1 MPEISKLENFENFGN
16 LNRLYLQDVL
26 YYKLILNYKKIFM
39 ARKSILVVD
48 DEKSQRE
55 ILEMILSSEGY
66 DVTMASSGEAAMKF
80 VADRHFDL
88 VLTDLKMTGMSGLD
102 LLKQLTDFDK
112 SIIVLLLTAHGT
124 VDSAVDAL
132 RLGAFDYLQKPY
144 DREKLLDTISR
155 ALNKL
160 TNLDAEIV
168 SASPEMDRVKKL
180 ILKVAK
186 SNSTVL
192 IRGESGTGKELI
204 ARSIHNNS
212 LRASEVFQA
221 VNCAAI
227 NENLLESELFGHE
240 KGSFTGAVGEKKGL
254 FEVAD
259 GGTLFLDEI
268 GELDVSLQAKLLRAL
283 QEKQI
288 RRVGATRE
296 INTDVRVVAATNRD
310 LLKMTKEGS
319 FREDLYYRLNV
330 LSIEIPPL
338 RERRSDVMLLMEY
351 FIKKH
356 TRDTNRK
363 ISLSPEARRIFEDYS
378 YPGNVRQL
386 ESAIERAILLCEND
400 TITVD
405 DLPPEMTQGTRAASV
420 SNDLFKLPPEGVSF
434 EDVERSL
441 IMQAMDRT
449 DNNITKSAKLLGL
462 TFRTLQYRLEKFGI
476 KRDGAEDE
484 EEA

>member
-1 MPEISKLENFENFGN
+1 
-16 LNRLYLQDVL
+16 
-26 YYKLILNYKKIFM
+26 M

-55 ILEMILSSEGY
+55 ILEMILSGEGY
-66 DVTMASSGEAAMKF
+66 DVTTASSGEAAMKF
-80 VADRHFDL
+80 VADRRFDL
-88 VLTDLKMTGMSGLD
+88 VLTDFKMTGMSGLD
-102 LLKQLTDFDK
+102 LLKELVDFDK

-144 DREKLLDTISR
+144 DRDKLLETISR

-160 TNLDAEIV
+160 SNLDAEII
-168 SASPEMDRVKKL
+168 SDSPEMDKVKKL

-186 SNSTVL
+186 SNATVL

-204 ARSIHNNS
+204 ARAIHTNS
-212 LRASEVFQA
+212 LRSSETFQA

-254 FEVAD
+254 FEIAD

-268 GELDVSLQAKLLRAL
+268 GELDISLQAKILRAL

-288 RRVGATRE
+288 RRVGGTRE
-296 INTDVRVVAATNRD
+296 LNVDVRVVAATNRD
-310 LLKMTKEGS
+310 LLKMSQDGR

-330 LSIEIPPL
+330 LSIELPPL
-338 RERRSDVMLLMEY
+338 RTRRSDVPVLIDY
-351 FIKKH
+351 FLAKH
-356 TRDTNRK
+356 TRNTERK
-363 ISLSPEARRIFEDYS
+363 VSLNNESKRLLLDYS

-386 ESAIERAILLCEND
+386 ESALERAVLLCENN
-400 TITVD
+400 TITVE
-405 DLPPEMTQGTRAASV
+405 DLPPEMVQSSSPV
-420 SNDLFKLPPEGVSF
+420 SNANLFELPQGGVNF

-441 IMQAMDRT
+441 ILQAMERT

-462 TFRTLQYRLEKFGI
+462 TFRTLQYRLEKFGV
-476 KRDGAEDE
+476 KKETDAAEEDIE
-484 EEA
+484 V

>member
-1 MPEISKLENFENFGN
+1 
-16 LNRLYLQDVL
+16 
-26 YYKLILNYKKIFM
+26 
-39 ARKSILVVD
+39 
-48 DEKSQRE
+48 
-55 ILEMILSSEGY
+55 MILSGEGY
-66 DVTMASSGEAAMKF
+66 DVTTASSGEAAMKF

-102 LLKQLTDFDK
+102 LLKELTDFDK

-144 DREKLLDTISR
+144 DAEKLLDTISR

-160 TNLDAEIV
+160 TTLDAEII
-168 SASPEMDRVKKL
+168 SASPEMDKVKKL
-180 ILKVAK
+180 ILKVAR
-186 SNSTVL
+186 SSSTVL

-204 ARSIHNNS
+204 ARAIHNNS
-212 LRASEVFQA
+212 LRTDQVFQA

-268 GELDVSLQAKLLRAL
+268 GELDIALQAKILRAL

-288 RRVGATRE
+288 RRVGGTKE
-296 INTDVRVVAATNRD
+296 LNTDVRVVAATNRD
-310 LLKMTKEGS
+310 LLKMSQEGR

-330 LSIEIPPL
+330 LSIELPAL
-338 RERRSDVMLLMEY
+338 RDRRSDVPVLMEY
-351 FIKKH
+351 FLKKH
-356 TRDTNRK
+356 TRDTKRDIK
-363 ISLSPEARRIFEDYS
+363 INAEARKLLENYS

-386 ESAIERAILLCEND
+386 ESAIERATLLCEND
-400 TITVD
+400 TITME
-405 DLPPEMTQGTRAASV
+405 DLPPEMTLEAKPV
-420 SNDLFKLPPEGVSF
+420 SADELFKLPPEGVNF

-441 IMQAMDRT
+441 IMQAMERT
-449 DNNITKSAKLLGL
+449 DNNITKSAKMLGL

-476 KRDGAEDE
+476 KRDGAEEDE
-484 EEA
+484 DDS

>member
-1 MPEISKLENFENFGN
+1 
-16 LNRLYLQDVL
+16 
-26 YYKLILNYKKIFM
+26 M

-48 DEKSQRE
+48 DEKNQRE
-55 ILEMILSSEGY
+55 ILETILSGEGY
-66 DVTMASSGEAAMKF
+66 DVTTASSGEAAMKF

-112 SIIVLLLTAHGT
+112 SIIVILLTAHGT
-124 VDSAVDAL
+124 IDSAVDAL
-132 RLGAFDYLQKPY
+132 RLGAFEYLQKPY
-144 DREKLLDTISR
+144 DSEKLLETVSR
-155 ALNKL
+155 ALKKL
-160 TNLDAEIV
+160 TTLDSEIV
-168 SASPEMDRVKKL
+168 SVSPEMDKVKKL
-180 ILKVAK
+180 IVKIAK

-204 ARSIHNNS
+204 ARSIHRNS
-212 LRASEVFQA
+212 LRSDEAFQA

-240 KGSFTGAVGEKKGL
+240 KGSFTGAVSDKKGL
-254 FEVAD
+254 FEIAD

-268 GELDVSLQAKLLRAL
+268 GELEVSLQAKLLRAL

-288 RRVGATRE
+288 RRVGGTRE
-296 INTDVRVVAATNRD
+296 MNVDVRVVAATNRD
-310 LLKMTKEGS
+310 LLHMVEEKR

-330 LSIEIPPL
+330 LSIDLPAL
-338 RERRSDVMLLMEY
+338 RERRTDIPVLIEY
-351 FIKKH
+351 FLKKH
-356 TRDTNRK
+356 TRGTERK
-363 ISLSPEARRIFEDYS
+363 IALSGEARRLLEDYA

-400 TITVD
+400 TITPD
-405 DLPPEMTQGTRAASV
+405 DLPPEMTSSTAPTAADS
-420 SNDLFKLPPEGVSF
+420 LFKLPADGVNF

-441 IMQAMDRT
+441 IMQAMART

-462 TFRTLQYRLEKFGI
+462 TFRTLQYRLEKFGF
-476 KRDGAEDE
+476 KKDGDGSE
-484 EEA
+484 EEQEA

>member
-1 MPEISKLENFENFGN
+1 
-16 LNRLYLQDVL
+16 
-26 YYKLILNYKKIFM
+26 M

-55 ILEMILSSEGY
+55 ILEMILSGEGY
-66 DVTMASSGEAAMKF
+66 DVTTASSGEAALKF

-88 VLTDLKMTGMSGLD
+88 VLTDLQMGGMSGLE
-102 LLKQLTDFDK
+102 LLKELTDFDK
-112 SIIVLLLTAHGT
+112 SIIVILLTAHGT

-144 DREKLLDTISR
+144 DREKLLDTIAR

-168 SASPEMDRVKKL
+168 SASAEMDRVKKL

-212 LRASEVFQA
+212 LRTNQIFQA

-240 KGSFTGAVGEKKGL
+240 KGSFTGAIGEKKGL

-268 GELDVSLQAKLLRAL
+268 GELDISLQAKLLRAL

-288 RRVGATRE
+288 RRVGGTKE
-296 INTDVRVVAATNRD
+296 IDVDVRVVAATNRD
-310 LLKMTKEGS
+310 LLKMTQEGS

-338 RERRSDVMLLMEY
+338 RERRSDIDLLMNY

-356 TRDTNRK
+356 TRNTNRDIK
-363 ISLSPEARRIFEDYS
+363 LNADARRIFDDYA

-386 ESAIERAILLCEND
+386 ESAVERAILLCEND

-405 DLPPEMTQGTRAASV
+405 DLPPEMTNGAQPMAAAAVASGEY
-420 SNDLFKLPPEGVSF
+420 FRLPPEGVNF

-441 IMQAMDRT
+441 IMQAMERT

-476 KRDGAEDE
+476 KRDGTE
-484 EEA
+484 EEEET

>member
-1 MPEISKLENFENFGN
+1 
-16 LNRLYLQDVL
+16 
-26 YYKLILNYKKIFM
+26 M

-48 DEKSQRE
+48 DEKNQRE
-55 ILEMILSSEGY
+55 ILETILSGEGY
-66 DVTMASSGEAAMKF
+66 DVTTASSGEAAMKF
-80 VADRHFDL
+80 VEARRFDL

-102 LLKQLTDFDK
+102 LLKELTNYDK
-112 SIIVLLLTAHGT
+112 SIIVILLTAHGS

-144 DREKLLDTISR
+144 DSEKLLETVSR

-160 TNLDAEIV
+160 TTLDIEIV
-168 SASPEMDRVKKL
+168 SVSPEMDGVKKM
-180 ILKVAK
+180 ILKIAK

-204 ARSIHNNS
+204 ARSIHKNS
-212 LRASEVFQA
+212 LRSNEIFQA

-240 KGSFTGAVGEKKGL
+240 KGSFTGAIAEKKGL
-254 FEVAD
+254 FEIAHH
-259 GGTLFLDEI
+259 GTLFLDEI

-288 RRVGATRE
+288 RRVGG
-296 INTDVRVVAATNRD
+296 IKDIDVDVRVVAATNRD
-310 LLKMTKEGS
+310 LLKMAEEKR

-330 LSIEIPPL
+330 LSLEIPPL
-338 RERRSDVMLLMEY
+338 RNRRTDIPVLIDY
-351 FIKKH
+351 FLKKH
-356 TRDTNRK
+356 TRNTDRK
-363 ISLSPEARRIFEDYS
+363 VTIKSDARKRLEDYA

-386 ESAIERAILLCEND
+386 ESAIERAVLLCEND
-400 TITVD
+400 TITVE
-405 DLPPEMTQGTRAASV
+405 DLPPEMTQSNGLAASA
-420 SNDLFKLPPEGVSF
+420 DLFKLPAEGVNF

-449 DNNITKSAKLLGL
+449 DNNITKSARLLGL
-462 TFRTLQYRLEKFGI
+462 TFRTLQYRLEKFGF
-476 KRDGAEDE
+476 KKDGNE
-484 EEA
+484 EEDDSPN

>member
-1 MPEISKLENFENFGN
+1 
-16 LNRLYLQDVL
+16 
-26 YYKLILNYKKIFM
+26 M

-55 ILEMILSSEGY
+55 ILEMILSGEGY
-66 DVTMASSGEAAMKF
+66 DVTTASSGEAAMKF
-80 VADRHFDL
+80 VESRRFDL

-102 LLKQLTDFDK
+102 LLKELTNYDK
-112 SIIVLLLTAHGT
+112 SIIVILLTAHGS

-144 DREKLLDTISR
+144 DSEKLLDTVSR

-160 TNLDAEIV
+160 TTLDTEIV
-168 SASPEMDRVKKL
+168 SVSPEMDGVKKL
-180 ILKVAK
+180 ILKIAK

-204 ARSIHNNS
+204 ARAIHKNS
-212 LRASEVFQA
+212 LRSNEIFQA

-240 KGSFTGAVGEKKGL
+240 KGSFTGAIAEKKGL
-254 FEVAD
+254 FEIAHN
-259 GGTLFLDEI
+259 GTLFLDEI

-288 RRVGATRE
+288 RRVGG
-296 INTDVRVVAATNRD
+296 IKDIDVDVRVVAATNRD
-310 LLKMTKEGS
+310 LLKMAEEKR

-330 LSIEIPPL
+330 LSIDLPAL
-338 RERRSDVMLLMEY
+338 RERRTDIPVLIDY
-351 FIKKH
+351 FLKKH
-356 TRDTNRK
+356 TRGTDRK
-363 ISLSPEARRIFEDYS
+363 VTINPDARRILDDYT

-386 ESAIERAILLCEND
+386 ESALERAVLLSEND
-400 TITVD
+400 TITPA
-405 DLPPEMTQGTRAASV
+405 DLPPEMTQSSTPAAAGE
-420 SNDLFKLPPEGVSF
+420 LFKLPPDGVNF

-462 TFRTLQYRLEKFGI
+462 TFRTLQYRLEKFGF
-476 KRDGAEDE
+476 KKDGFEAE

>member
-1 MPEISKLENFENFGN
+1 
-16 LNRLYLQDVL
+16 
-26 YYKLILNYKKIFM
+26 M

-48 DEKSQRE
+48 DEKNQRE
-55 ILEMILSSEGY
+55 ILETILSGEGY
-66 DVTMASSGEAAMKF
+66 DVTTASSGEAAMKF
-80 VADRHFDL
+80 VESRRFDL

-102 LLKQLTDFDK
+102 LLKELTNYDK
-112 SIIVLLLTAHGT
+112 SIIVILLTAHGS

-144 DREKLLDTISR
+144 DSEKLLETVSR

-160 TNLDAEIV
+160 TTLDTEIV
-168 SASPEMDRVKKL
+168 SVSPEMDGVKKL
-180 ILKVAK
+180 ILKIAK
-186 SNSTVL
+186 SSSTVL

-204 ARSIHNNS
+204 ARSIHKNS
-212 LRASEVFQA
+212 LRSNEIFQA

-240 KGSFTGAVGEKKGL
+240 KGSFTGAIAEKKGL
-254 FEVAD
+254 FEVAH

-268 GELDVSLQAKLLRAL
+268 GELDISLQAKLLRAL

-288 RRVGATRE
+288 RRVGG
-296 INTDVRVVAATNRD
+296 IKDIDVDVRVVAATNRD
-310 LLKMTKEGS
+310 LLKMAEEKR

-330 LSIEIPPL
+330 LSLDVPPL
-338 RERRSDVMLLMEY
+338 RERRSDIPVLIDY
-351 FIKKH
+351 FLKKH
-356 TRDTNRK
+356 TRGTDRK
-363 ISLSPEARRIFEDYS
+363 VVINADARRILDDYS

-386 ESAIERAILLCEND
+386 ESALERAVLLCEND
-400 TITVD
+400 TITVA
-405 DLPPEMTQGTRAASV
+405 DLPPEMTQSSMPAAAGE
-420 SNDLFKLPPEGVSF
+420 LFKLPPEGVNF

-441 IMQAMDRT
+441 ILQAMDRT

-476 KRDGAEDE
+476 KKDEDGTGDTDE
-484 EEA
+484 S